1 MHVHPPEKPSIHPSY
16 RITCLFINKSTYF
29 LLTRLTNIRNID
41 NEPAKLSF
49 ILHRFLF
56 VRIILLYTYIHI
68 SLLSRSIRNLF
79 FLSASFIFPF
89 LNFSARFFSF
99 FCMFHQSTSPCLT
112 FVVSHNSEVPS
123 IRHLNCAAALMSE
136 QNMLF
141 SISVPKRE

>member
-1 MHVHPPEKPSIHPSY
+1 MHVHPPEKPSNHPSY

-56 VRIILLYTYIHI
+56 VRIIILYSCIIHTHILIKQKRTQFALFISFFYFYIFEFLRSVFFFASSI
-68 SLLSRSIRNLF
+68 NPPSLL
-79 FLSASFIFPF
+79 
-89 LNFSARFFSF
+89 
-99 FCMFHQSTSPCLT
+99 
-112 FVVSHNSEVPS
+112 FVVSHNFEVPS
-123 IRHLNCAAALMSE
+123 IRHSNCVAALMSE